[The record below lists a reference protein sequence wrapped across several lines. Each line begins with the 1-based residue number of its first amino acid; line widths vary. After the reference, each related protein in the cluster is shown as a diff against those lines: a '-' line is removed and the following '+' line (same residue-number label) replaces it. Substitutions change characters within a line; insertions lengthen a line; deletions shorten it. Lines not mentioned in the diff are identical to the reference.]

1 MEGRKAGGASDKKPG
16 APPHA
21 QCLDPSLSNFLKNEK
36 AVTVEFFFKFH
47 FGFTLVQ
54 TIDLFYIWYAAY
66 FFLQLKS
73 L

>member
-1 MEGRKAGGASDKKPG
+1 MK
-16 APPHA
+16 
-21 QCLDPSLSNFLKNEK
+21 K

-73 L
+73 LKNSHTENPQRLLSSSQEIFDAKVEESQRKEQE